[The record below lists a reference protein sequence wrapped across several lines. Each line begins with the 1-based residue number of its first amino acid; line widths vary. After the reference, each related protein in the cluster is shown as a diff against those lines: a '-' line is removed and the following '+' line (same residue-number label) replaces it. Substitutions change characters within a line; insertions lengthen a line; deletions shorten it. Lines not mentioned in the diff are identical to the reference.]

1 MKEARQ
7 PTPEIGLRMKELRES
22 IGISQAVLA
31 ERIHATQSSVN
42 RYENDQTPPPLDYLR
57 RFADFFDVSLDYIFC
72 RTDKPQGTTYDFNP
86 TITPDKE
93 EMRQFIEMCFD
104 PASPMNEKLKE
115 TLFRMME
122 GSQ

>member
-1 MKEARQ
+1 MKEARR

-22 IGISQAVLA
+22 IGISQAALA
-31 ERIHATQSSVN
+31 EHIHATQSSVN
-42 RYENDQTPPPLDYLR
+42 RYENDQTPPSLDYLR
-57 RFADFFDVSLDYIFC
+57 RFADFFDVSLDYVFC
-72 RTDKPQGTTYDFNP
+72 RTDKPQGITYDFNP

-93 EMRQFIEMCFD
+93 EMRRFIEMCFD